1 MYGLT
6 AEKISKRFGSRKV
19 FTNIEFDLSVGDV
32 LAVVG
37 ANGSG
42 KTTLVKTL
50 LGEYRPSNRLSPV
63 LGEIAAHYGTP
74 FHIYDEAG
82 IRENTSLVA
91 PYLNLYDSL
100 SGEENIVFFASVA
113 GLHLTGKEI
122 NALLDR
128 VGLAGR
134 GEDLAGAYSSGMKQ
148 RLKYAVALLSEPKFL
163 FLDEPTSNLDEAGK
177 KIVYDVIDEYRKQA
191 IVIIATNETEDQ
203 SFASQICRVDG

>member
-1 MYGLT
+1 MDGMYGLH
-6 AEKISKRFGSRKV
+6 ADKISKRFGSRKV
-19 FTNIEFDLSVGDV
+19 FTDIAFDLSVGDV

-50 LGEYRPSNRLSPV
+50 LGEYRPSK
-63 LGEIAAHYGTP
+63 GTVR
-74 FHIYDEAG
+74 FKQNGNELDEAG
-82 IRENTSLVA
+82 IREHTSLVA

-122 NALLDR
+122 NGLLDR

-134 GEDLAGAYSSGMKQ
+134 GDDLAGAYSSGMKQ

-163 FLDEPTSNLDEAGK
+163 FLDEPTSNLDDAGK

-191 IVIIATNETEDQ
+191 VVIIATNETEDQ
-203 SFASQICRVDG
+203 RFASQICRVDG

>member
-1 MYGLT
+1 MDRMYGLT
-6 AEKISKRFGSRKV
+6 AEKISKRFGARKV
-19 FTNIEFDLSVGDV
+19 FTNIEFDLSVGEV

-50 LGEYRPSNRLSPV
+50 LGEYRPSK
-63 LGEIAAHYGTP
+63 GTVR
-74 FHIYDEAG
+74 FKKNGDMLDEAG